1 MEPSDKPGLPP
12 AQPQISDQTLFVT
25 RTIHIP
31 LREIRFAFIRA
42 SGPGGQHVNRSA
54 TAVQLRFDVLN
65 SPSLPAE
72 VKKRL
77 GQLAASRISK
87 EGILIIEAQ
96 EHRSQKRNRE
106 ESLLRLARL
115 VRLAAAKK
123 PVRHATR
130 PTGGSVRR
138 RLEGKKRHS
147 RIKQIRRGGGEE

>member
-1 MEPSDKPGLPP
+1 MAP
-12 AQPQISDQTLFVT
+12 SDQTPQPPGGDQALVVT
-25 RTIHIP
+25 AAIRIP

-54 TAVQLRFDVLN
+54 TAVQLRFDVAN

-77 GQLAASRISK
+77 GQLAGSRISK
-87 EGILIIEAQ
+87 EGVLVIEAQ

-115 VRLAAAKK
+115 LRLAAAKK

-130 PTGGSVRR
+130 PTGASVRR
-138 RLEGKKRHS
+138 RLEAKKRHS
-147 RIKQIRRGGGEE
+147 RIKQTRRGSGEE